1 MYNRL
6 EKTFKC
12 SGKIIY
18 AGLKITNPNFLFRQK
33 FKLEMTA
40 KFKIKKRAGEKKKGD
55 AVCEGRDKTT
65 TRTHNIY
72 YAIF

>member
-1 MYNRL
+1 MFWQDYLCWSQNN
-6 EKTFKC
+6 ESK
-12 SGKIIY
+12 
-18 AGLKITNPNFLFRQK
+18 LFIPAK

-40 KFKIKKRAGEKKKGD
+40 KFKIKKRAGEKKKDD